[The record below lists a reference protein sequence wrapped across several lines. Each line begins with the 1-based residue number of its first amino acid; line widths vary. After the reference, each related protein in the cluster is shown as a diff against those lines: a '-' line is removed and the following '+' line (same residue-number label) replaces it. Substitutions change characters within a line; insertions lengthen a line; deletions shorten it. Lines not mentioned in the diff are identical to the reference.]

1 MLRFLKVSRKQLSR
15 WLRLA
20 KISVDNLKPN
30 LSQQPLGVFD
40 PEQLEILEDLKTL
53 SVEGNK
59 VKLELANAHAELDF
73 YKNGMIKVFISGP
86 AAQSPPLSTP
96 AVVSSPPPAAIE
108 VEQEDGRRQGASL
121 KDQGISIK
129 YHRYKAHV
137 GFHPFRVSL
146 LKGTGETLC
155 ADKKVGYTTD
165 RMVVYKELQDEHFYG
180 GGEQTGPLDKK
191 GRYLE
196 YWNTDAFSAHN
207 DDTLH
212 MYCSIPFVIGFPG
225 HTRQQSGKVYGL
237 FIDYGGCSFFDL
249 GRKDPHTYYL
259 GVNNQSIIYYLIPG
273 ETIKDVVEKFTRL
286 TGRMAMPPLWSLGFH
301 LSKWSYFPY
310 ERVYKI
316 AQLLRKK
323 KIPADAIHLDID
335 YMDGYQVF
343 TFDRDYFPNPRRMMN
358 KLQTMGFKTVT
369 ILDPGVKA
377 DPEYPVFKEGVDQ
390 GYFVKAQKGGFF
402 TGEVWGKESA
412 FPDFLQEQ
420 ARVWWAGLVRD
431 FVTEHGVGGI
441 WNDMNE
447 PSEFTSVFRTLPDTA
462 VHRTRERDV
471 PHRTVHNLYSLLEN
485 QATWQGL
492 VAAAPQRRP
501 FILSRSGFAGI
512 QRYTAIWTGDN
523 RSRFSHLAM
532 AIPINC
538 NLGLS
543 GVAFVGNDVG
553 GFNENCHPEL
563 FARWIEMGAFTPFFR
578 VHNIC
583 NARAQEPWAFGPEIE
598 EISRKYISL
607 RYRLLPYIYNQFYKA
622 HKTGIPVMAPLVM
635 EYEDDPM
642 VFSMDDQYLFGSDL
656 LVAPIL
662 RAGQT
667 ERQVYIP
674 KGWWFDFWTDQMYQG
689 GGYIK
694 YQAPLDT
701 LPVFIKADA
710 IIPSWEQIQSA
721 SACPAKE
728 INLDLYPVTGGSL
741 YYYEDDG
748 ETTQYKNDQ
757 YNIIEIKHSVDH
769 GEIKIA
775 LKYAYQNYQSPRE
788 RFNVRLHGIGNKRL
802 VRLGGATDPAFEISG
817 IFHDEARRILGFS
830 LPDSGRDLEVWT
842 IEEVTSSLKK

>member
-1 MLRFLKVSRKQLSR
+1 MLRFLKVSRKQLAR
-15 WLRLA
+15 WFRLV
-20 KISVDNLKPN
+20 KISVDNLRPN
-30 LSQQPLGVFD
+30 LSQQPLGVFN
-40 PEQLEILEDLKTL
+40 PEQLEILRELKTL

-59 VKLELANAHAELDF
+59 VRLELANAYAELDF

-96 AVVSSPPPAAIE
+96 AVVSSPPSAAIE
-108 VEQEDGRRQGASL
+108 VEQEDSHRPGASL
-121 KDQGISIK
+121 GTNLKERGISIK
-129 YHRYKAHV
+129 YHRYRAHV
-137 GFHPFRVSL
+137 GFHPFRISL

-155 ADKKVGYTTD
+155 ADEKIGYTAD
-165 RMVVYKELQDEHFYG
+165 RMVVYKKLQDEHFYG

-196 YWNTDAFSAHN
+196 YWNTDASSTHH

-212 MYCSIPFVIGFPG
+212 MYCSIPFIIGFSG
-225 HTRQQSGKVYGL
+225 HTRPQADKVYGL

-249 GRKDPHTYYL
+249 GRNDPHTYYL
-259 GVNNQSIIYYLIPG
+259 GVTGQSIIYYLIPG
-273 ETIKDVVEKFTRL
+273 ETIKDVVEKFTGL

-301 LSKWSYFPY
+301 LSKRSYFPS

-316 AQLLRKK
+316 ARILRKK
-323 KIPADAIHLDID
+323 KIPADAIHLDLD
-335 YMDGYQVF
+335 YMDGDQAF
-343 TFDRDYFPNPRRMMN
+343 TFDRDYFPHPRRMIN
-358 KLQTMGFKTVT
+358 KLQTMGFKTV
-369 ILDPGVKA
+369 IALEPWVKA
-377 DPEYPVFKEGVDQ
+377 DPEYPVFKAGVDE
-390 GYFVKAQKGGFF
+390 GYFIQAREGGFF
-402 TGEVWGKESA
+402 TGEVWGKESV
-412 FPDFLQEQ
+412 FPDFLQE
-420 ARVWWAGLVRD
+420 RVRTWWAGLIRD
-431 FVTEHGVGGI
+431 FVTEHGVAGI
-441 WNDMNE
+441 WNDRNE
-447 PSEFTSVFRTLPDTA
+447 PTEFASVFRTLPDTA
-462 VHRTRERDV
+462 VHRIGEREV
-471 PHRTVHNLYSLLEN
+471 PHWTVHNFYGLLEN

-492 VAAAPQRRP
+492 VAAAPHRRP

-512 QRYTAIWTGDN
+512 QRYAALTTGDN

-532 AIPINC
+532 AIPLNS

-543 GVAFVGNDVG
+543 GVAFVGNEVG
-553 GFNENCHPEL
+553 GFNEHCHPEL
-563 FARWIEMGAFTPFFR
+563 FARWIEMGVFTPFFR
-578 VHNIC
+578 VHNIY

-622 HKTGIPVMAPLVM
+622 HQTGIPVMAPLIM
-635 EYEDDPM
+635 EYEDDPE

-667 ERQVYIP
+667 ERRVYLP
-674 KGWWFDFWTDQMYQG
+674 KGWWFDFWTDQLHQG
-689 GGYIK
+689 GGYLK

-710 IIPSWEQIQSA
+710 IIPSWEPFQSA

-728 INLDLYPVTGGSL
+728 INFDLYPVTGGSL

-757 YNIIEIKHSVDH
+757 YNMIEIKHSVDH
-769 GEIKIA
+769 GQIKIA
-775 LKYAYQNYQSPRE
+775 LKYVYQNYQSPRE
-788 RFNVRLHGIGNKRL
+788 RFKVRLHGIGSKRL
-802 VRLGGATDPAFEISG
+802 VRLGGASGPDSGISG
-817 IFHDEARRILGFS
+817 IFHDEARGIFGFS
-830 LPDSGRDLEVWT
+830 LPDSGRDLEVYVKEAET
-842 IEEVTSSLKK
+842 